1 MNLPH
6 RLLIAPAIAAALS
19 FVSVPSHA
27 SDLASSRIVEPAVHS
42 GGAAHTDL
50 MYFLLQP
57 VEDPAQFEGRR
68 VAIVASDGASA
79 FELETT
85 RDYFSSRGARVDV
98 LAPRPAG
105 SATIVGL
112 AGFVPPREALAAL
125 DYAGPRR
132 AVAVTWYLDQVRPQ
146 SYDAVYVPN
155 HLEGIEQLG
164 ANAQAMRFLIAVR
177 AAQRP
182 IFVTGNA
189 NAIVPGWVA
198 ADTFHATSI
207 ASTKPVALTQQWQ
220 VYAAQGAFDIPQLIG
235 ALAAV
240 LTATEEG
247 NVN

>member
-1 MNLPH
+1 MNLP
-6 RLLIAPAIAAALS
+6 RSPLIAAAIAAAFSL
-19 FVSVPSHA
+19 VSVPAHA
-27 SDLASSRIVEPAVHS
+27 SDVASSRIVEPAAHS
-42 GGAAHTDL
+42 GGAAHTEL

-57 VEDPAQFEGRR
+57 VDDPAQFEGKR
-68 VAIVASDGASA
+68 VAIVAGDGASA

-85 RDYFSSRGARVDV
+85 RDYFTSRGALVDV

-112 AGFVPPREALAAL
+112 AGFVPPHESLAAL

-132 AVAVTWYLDQVRPQ
+132 AIAVTWYLDQVRPRD
-146 SYDAVYVPN
+146 YDAVYVPN

-164 ANAQAMRFLIAVR
+164 ANAQAIRFLIVAR

-189 NAIVPGWVA
+189 NTIVPEWIA
-198 ADTFHATSI
+198 ATSRSTSI

-220 VYAAQGAFDIPQLIG
+220 VYAGQGAFDMPQLIG

-240 LTATEEG
+240 LTATED
-247 NVN
+247 NQVN